1 MPPKYEFCH
10 NQSHRVNPYNNV
22 ADWDSMGRVVTQ
34 TRGRA
39 F

>member
-1 MPPKYEFCH
+1 MAWTAVMLVIKCSP
-10 NQSHRVNPYNNV
+10 NITV
-22 ADWDSMGRVVTQ
+22 ADWDNMGRVVTQ